1 MWSGIQ
7 VVYPTRWE
15 ECDWIMAVAGQN
27 QLKFMQVQTI
37 PCQGS
42 SFYSMQ
48 YGHTHSLIADLLGSW
63 FTGNLDIVL
72 QFGLSAAGPKCK
84 YTSVLQSKCNQLT
97 TRVYWQYLQ
106 CDIHSLKTLKI
117 DLILLLTL
125 LFSEL
130 LLNLWRG
137 VGWGK
142 AVPKLWLYNNILGLS
157 KTISMGC

>member
-1 MWSGIQ
+1 MDT
-7 VVYPTRWE
+7 PT
-15 ECDWIMAVAGQN
+15 
-27 QLKFMQVQTI
+27 
-37 PCQGS
+37 
-42 SFYSMQ
+42 
-48 YGHTHSLIADLLGSW
+48 LIADLLGSW

-106 CDIHSLKTLKI
+106 CDIHCWKTLKI

-130 LLNLWRG
+130 LLNSWRG

-142 AVPKLWLYNNILGLS
+142 AVPKLWLYNNILGHS
-157 KTISMGC
+157 KTRSMGCYCVTSQSLLGINTEGGRGTLGFPPPPPNWGKLKYTFQKIGFM